1 MKKEI
6 KKDKKLRLATIWL
19 DGCSGCHMSFLDID
33 ERILLLTEKVDIVFS
48 PLVDVKEFP
57 EDVDITLIE
66 GALGTEEDLHKL
78 MKIRPRTKLLVA
90 FGDCAITANIPSMR
104 NPFGV
109 EETLNYVYLE
119 MGADRPQIPVQGVP
133 RLLPSA
139 LPLHSYVK
147 VDVFI
152 PGCPPS
158 ADTIFFALTELIDG
172 RTPDLSQMTRFGA

>member
-1 MKKEI
+1 MNKN
-6 KKDKKLRLATIWL
+6 KKLRLATIWL

-33 ERILLLTEKVDIVFS
+33 ERLIALADKVDIVFS

-57 EDVDITLIE
+57 ENVDITLVE

-78 MKIRPRTKLLVA
+78 LKIRPRTKILVA

-104 NPFGV
+104 NPFGAQ
-109 EETLNYVYLE
+109 EILNHVYLE
-119 MGADRPQIPVQGVP
+119 MSADNQQIPLEVVP
-133 RLLPSA
+133 RLLPRA
-139 LPLHSYVK
+139 LPLHNHVK

-158 ADTIFFALTELIDG
+158 ADTIFFAVSELIEG
-172 RTPDLSQMTRFGA
+172 RVPDLSTYTRFGA